1 MSIRLDERV
10 VKTTLAPIKGAVS
23 IWDDEITGFGLRVFA
38 PTRRNPT
45 GARSFFINRS
55 ICNVCWKPLDCA
67 SDSEAGM
74 DSEAFAAWRAGV
86 GFLTATQR
94 GLAFFDLA
102 LAEADDPIERPDA
115 EIGETAQPGEV
126 ARARAVVAPTAVGP
140 IVEEKREPELLS
152 KVGRDRIA
160 DFGCPHC
167 GDFAIG
173 AWGRANG
180 MPRYR
185 CKACRKTFTP
195 LTGTPLSGLHYKDR
209 WIDQVRALISGESV
223 AKAAERCAID
233 HTTAFRWRHRFLSAL
248 NQDKPKSLSGIVE
261 ADETF
266 ILESFKG
273 QHKGLPRPSRKR
285 GGKAV
290 KRGLS
295 EEQIPVIVARDRT
308 GATLDAVLPRLDAV
322 SLTAALG
329 GVMAPSTDFCCDGGS
344 AITAFARRAKLNIHV
359 LPAPGNPQPEAPQY
373 HINNV
378 NAYHGRLKQWLR
390 RFHGVATKNLSTYL
404 SWRRTME
411 ALGATATAEAWI
423 RGAAGI
429 GPYQHVSQI

>member
-1 MSIRLDERV
+1 
-10 VKTTLAPIKGAVS
+10 
-23 IWDDEITGFGLRVFA
+23 
-38 PTRRNPT
+38 
-45 GARSFFINRS
+45 
-55 ICNVCWKPLDCA
+55 
-67 SDSEAGM
+67 M
-74 DSEAFAAWRAGV
+74 DSAAFATWRAEI
-86 GFLTATQR
+86 GFLTAAQR
-94 GLAFFDLA
+94 GLAYFDLA
-102 LAEADDPIERPDA
+102 LAEADDPIERRDD
-115 EIGETAQPGEV
+115 EIGETAQPDEKAGAAV
-126 ARARAVVAPTAVGP
+126 AR
-140 IVEEKREPELLS
+140 IVEEKPQAELLS

-160 DFGCPHC
+160 GLGCPHC
-167 GDFAIG
+167 GDFSIG

-195 LTGTPLSGLHYKDR
+195 LTG
-209 WIDQVRALISGESV
+209 
-223 AKAAERCAID
+223 
-233 HTTAFRWRHRFLSAL
+233 RHRFLSAL

-285 GGKAV
+285 GGKAN

-359 LPAPGNPQPEAPQY
+359 LPAPGNPQPKAPEY

-378 NAYHGRLKQWLR
+378 NAYHGRLKEWLR
-390 RFHGVATKNLSTYL
+390 RFHGVATKNLSNYL

-411 ALGATATAEAWI
+411 ALGAAVTAEAWI
-423 RGAAGI
+423 MGAAGI
-429 GPYQHVSQI
+429 GPYQHTSRT

>member
-1 MSIRLDERV
+1 L
-10 VKTTLAPIKGAVS
+10 
-23 IWDDEITGFGLRVFA
+23 
-38 PTRRNPT
+38 
-45 GARSFFINRS
+45 
-55 ICNVCWKPLDCA
+55 IC
-67 SDSEAGM
+67 
-74 DSEAFAAWRAGV
+74 
-86 GFLTATQR
+86 
-94 GLAFFDLA
+94 
-102 LAEADDPIERPDA
+102 
-115 EIGETAQPGEV
+115 
-126 ARARAVVAPTAVGP
+126 
-140 IVEEKREPELLS
+140 
-152 KVGRDRIA
+152 
-160 DFGCPHC
+160 
-167 GDFAIG
+167 
-173 AWGRANG
+173 
-180 MPRYR
+180 
-185 CKACRKTFTP
+185 
-195 LTGTPLSGLHYKDR
+195 
-209 WIDQVRALISGESV
+209 GESI

-285 GGKAV
+285 GGKAN

-295 EEQIPVIVARDRT
+295 AEQIPVIVARDRT

-329 GVMAPSTDFCCDGGS
+329 GVMVPSTDFCCDGGS

-359 LPAPGNPQPEAPQY
+359 LPAPGNPQPEAPEY

-378 NAYHGRLKQWLR
+378 NAYHGRLKEWLR

-411 ALGATATAEAWI
+411 ALAAAMTPEAWI
-423 RGAAGI
+423 MGAAGI
-429 GPYQHVSQI
+429 GPYQHTSTI

>member
-1 MSIRLDERV
+1 MDS
-10 VKTTLAPIKGAVS
+10 AAFS
-23 IWDDEITGFGLRVFA
+23 IWRAEIRV
-38 PTRRNPT
+38 
-45 GARSFFINRS
+45 
-55 ICNVCWKPLDCA
+55 
-67 SDSEAGM
+67 
-74 DSEAFAAWRAGV
+74 
-86 GFLTATQR
+86 LTATQR

-102 LAEADDPIERPDA
+102 LAEADDPIERPDD
-115 EIGETAQPGEV
+115 EIGQTAQPDEIGRAPAAV
-126 ARARAVVAPTAVGP
+126 AATAVGP
-140 IVEEKREPELLS
+140 VVEEKPEPELLS

-160 DFGCPHC
+160 CFGCPHC

-209 WIDQVRALISGESV
+209 WIDQARALISAESI

-248 NQDKPKSLSGIVE
+248 SQDKPKSLSGIVE

-273 QHKGLPRPSRKR
+273 QQKGLPRPSRKR